1 MKYKVRVCNL
11 GEEPITVFYQLD
23 PEEIGDVI
31 RLLLMDGWDTIQVED
46 SGMKDMESLIHSIRG
61 K

>member
-1 MKYKVRVCNL
+1 
-11 GEEPITVFYQLD
+11 
-23 PEEIGDVI
+23 
-31 RLLLMDGWDTIQVED
+31 LLLMDGWDTIQVED